1 MSSSTND
8 ILGRELAKLGRSAG
22 AAGGLAGAGLAAAA
36 GGGLGGG
43 AGAAWAA
50 RRLPSRG
57 AQATVEV
64 SMNPHAALTMAF
76 RVLSSVGQIVPD
88 EVTPDEPVLR
98 AVVGA
103 GTLGLNPAVIE
114 LSVEAISEE
123 EAKITVRATAKEG
136 LIKQHTAEKA
146 LQRVLAA
153 AGWRAT

>member
-1 MSSSTND
+1 MSSSVED
-8 ILGRELAKLGRSAG
+8 ILERELAKLGRNSG
-22 AAGGLAGAGLAAAA
+22 ALGGLAGAGLAGAA

-43 AGAAWAA
+43 TGAAWAA

-57 AQATVEV
+57 AQTTVEV
-64 SMNPHAALTMAF
+64 AMNPRAALTAAF
-76 RVLSSVGQIVPD
+76 RALSNVGQIVPD
-88 EVTPDEPVLR
+88 EVTPNEPVLR

-103 GTLGLNPAVIE
+103 GTAGLNPGVIE

-123 EAKITVRATAKEG
+123 KAKITVRATAKEG

-153 AGWRAT
+153 AGWPAS

>member
-1 MSSSTND
+1 MSSSTD
-8 ILGRELAKLGRSAG
+8 GILERELAKLGRNSG
-22 AAGGLAGAGLAAAA
+22 ALGGLAGAGLAGAA

-43 AGAAWAA
+43 TGAAWAA

-57 AQATVEV
+57 AEVTVEV
-64 SMNPHAALTMAF
+64 PMNPRAALTAAF
-76 RVLSSVGQIVPD
+76 RALSTVGEIVAD

-114 LSVEAISEE
+114 LSVEAISEA

-153 AGWRAT
+153 AGWRAS